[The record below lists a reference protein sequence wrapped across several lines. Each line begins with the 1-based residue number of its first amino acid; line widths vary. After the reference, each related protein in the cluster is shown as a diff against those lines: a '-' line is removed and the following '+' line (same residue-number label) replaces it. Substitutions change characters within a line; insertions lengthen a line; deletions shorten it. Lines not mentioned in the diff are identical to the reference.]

1 MPAARPDVA
10 IVSHNTDDYL
20 FNLLTSLEPLADA
33 ARLGDVHVWDNA
45 STDRTGEL
53 LSVYERSRSWLRVH
67 RSPRN
72 VHHGPAL
79 DRLMRDACRSEWVL
93 VLDADTEVV
102 RDFSSDLDAAATG
115 DAAFVGQ
122 IHPQM
127 RHLYAYLAH
136 LLVHRPQYLALPPFR
151 HDGAPGADYFRAI
164 QDQQRPFVRFRW
176 CDYVQHFGQ
185 GTLRRIAE
193 RGDRSN
199 EFFAFAEREHARE
212 PKPAERIVSEQQLQS
227 ALEAYLRRASTA
239 TLSQHEPP
247 HTAAQSDALPEASS
261 IATVASRPQPP
272 AQRLGGLSRLSD
284 VREYLRSPRRARIWF
299 NAHRLGIV
307 QRRPEVLRLLGIV
320 AALKP
325 RSVIEIGTLH
335 GGSLLMWARAAAPD
349 ATLVSIDLPPWEA
362 DDPAE
367 RSKRCAI
374 ERLGSRRQRVHAVRG
389 HSHEAAVREQACRHL
404 NGQAVDF
411 LFLDGD
417 HSYDG
422 VRGDFAGY
430 AELVRP
436 GGIVALHDIHPHSR
450 GWGGEVPR
458 FWNEIRER
466 YRHTELIANPA
477 QDGYGIGVL
486 WI

>member
-1 MPAARPDVA
+1 MPVARPDVA
-10 IVSHNTDDYL
+10 IVTHNTGDYL
-20 FNLLTSLEPLADA
+20 FNLLTSLEPLAAA
-33 ARLGDVHVWDNA
+33 ARLGQVHVWDNA
-45 STDRTGEL
+45 STDRTTEMLGL
-53 LSVYERSRSWLRVH
+53 YGHSRSWLHVH

-79 DRLMRDACRSEWVL
+79 DRLLRDACRSEWVL
-93 VLDADTEVV
+93 VLDSDTEIV
-102 RDFSSDLDAAATG
+102 RDFSGDLGAAAAG

-136 LLVHRPQYLALPPFR
+136 LLVHRPQYLDLPPFH

-176 CDYVQHFGQ
+176 CDYVHHFGQ

-193 RGDRSN
+193 TGDRSN

-212 PKPAERIVSEQQLQS
+212 PKSPERLERERQLQAALDAFMQGAAIEARAPRIPMPAAPVHAAAERSSTRS
-227 ALEAYLRRASTA
+227 AAPR
-239 TLSQHEPP
+239 P
-247 HTAAQSDALPEASS
+247 LPDELHPGARS
-261 IATVASRPQPP
+261 
-272 AQRLGGLSRLSD
+272 RLGAMRDL
-284 VREYLRSPRRARIWF
+284 VRSPRRARIWF
-299 NAHRLGIV
+299 EAQRLGIV
-307 QRRPEVLRLLGIV
+307 QQRTEALRLLRIV
-320 AALKP
+320 ESLKP
-325 RSVIEIGTLH
+325 RTVLEIGTLH
-335 GGSLLMWARAAAPD
+335 GGSLLLWARAAASD

-367 RSKRCAI
+367 GSKRRAI
-374 ERLGSRRQRVHAVRG
+374 EQAGSRRQQVHAIRG
-389 HSHEAAVREQACRHL
+389 DSHDPAILTEACQRLKGE
-404 NGQAVDF
+404 AVDF

-422 VRGDFAGY
+422 VRRDFADY
-430 AELVRP
+430 ADLVRP
-436 GGIVALHDIHPHSR
+436 GGVVALHDIHPHAR

-458 FWNEIRER
+458 FWSEIRER
-466 YRHTELIANPA
+466 YRHEELIAKPA
-477 QDGYGIGVL
+477 QDGFGIGVI